1 MYKKTFLHRFVQSQH
16 NKIELVTRHVPRPV
30 IHTVDIAD
38 RSKRHELVETALE
51 RATAWVEL
59 QDKDPHLDK
68 SNAQLD
74 DLCTGMEQVRI
85 TKPSIYYN

>member
-1 MYKKTFLHRFVQSQH
+1 MKNTFYTGLCQQ
-16 NKIELVTRHVPRPV
+16 NKIEPLTRHVPRPV

-51 RATAWVEL
+51 RATAWVES